1 MPSPATPN
9 LSDEQLGEVL
19 ALLKDAD
26 SVELKLTV
34 PDSDQWSAA
43 AVLGLDPLEAEI
55 RQVFFFDTPDLAL
68 DRRGIVVRARRGQR
82 KGDDSTVKLR
92 PVVPSELPDS
102 LRADPDVVVE
112 VDALPGGF
120 VCSASYKHAL
130 AKPVVRPTLLGG
142 KPLRKLFSK
151 GQRAFLADHAPDGP
165 ALEDLA
171 VLGPLLVLKLRAR
184 PEGLNRKMVAELWLF
199 PDGSRIL
206 ELSTKG
212 TPDEALE
219 IAGEA
224 RVFLSERG
232 IDLEGEQATKTRK
245 ALEFFAG
252 TLTEHDGSI
261 TGSGGRGAAL
271 GQPAGLD
278 PLLEDLAVDPVDRP
292 LGDHGDDVVD
302 DDGDE
307 HGEVEDRAV
316 VRRGPGE
323 DAPERL
329 EGPVRAPV
337 DPLGEVGVGAGVE
350 QQEEER
356 QREHDDLQQQVGVD
370 QPRQDPGQA

>member
-9 LSDEQLGEVL
+9 LSDEQLGEML
-19 ALLKDAD
+19 GLLKDAD

-34 PDSDQWSAA
+34 PDSDYRSAA
-43 AVLGLDPLEAEI
+43 AELGLDPLEAEI

-68 DRRGIVVRARRGQR
+68 DARGIVVRARRGQR

-92 PVVPSELPDS
+92 PVVPSELPDW

-120 VCSASYKHAL
+120 VCSASSSTRWPSRSCGRRSSVASPS
-130 AKPVVRPTLLGG
+130 ASSSR
-142 KPLRKLFSK
+142 
-151 GQRAFLADHAPDGP
+151 RASGPSSPSTPRTAP

-171 VLGPLLVLKLRAR
+171 VLGPLLVFKLRAR
-184 PEGLNRKMVAELWLF
+184 PEGLNRKLVAELWLF

-212 TPDEALE
+212 TPDEALQ

-224 RVFLSERG
+224 RAFLSEKG

-252 TLTEHDGSI
+252 TL
-261 TGSGGRGAAL
+261 
-271 GQPAGLD
+271 P
-278 PLLEDLAVDPVDRP
+278 
-292 LGDHGDDVVD
+292 DHGV
-302 DDGDE
+302 
-307 HGEVEDRAV
+307 HHRLRS
-316 VRRGPGE
+316 VRR
-323 DAPERL
+323 
-329 EGPVRAPV
+329 
-337 DPLGEVGVGAGVE
+337 
-350 QQEEER
+350 
-356 QREHDDLQQQVGVD
+356 
-370 QPRQDPGQA
+370 

>member
-9 LSDEQLGEVL
+9 LSDEQLGEML
-19 ALLKDAD
+19 DLLKDAD

-34 PDSDQWSAA
+34 PDTDYRSAA
-43 AVLGLDPLEAEI
+43 DALGLDPLEAEI

-68 DRRGIVVRARRGQR
+68 DRLGIVVRARRGQR

-102 LRADPDVVVE
+102 LRAEPDVVVE

-142 KPLRKLFSK
+142 KPVRKLFSK
-151 GQRAFLADHAPDGP
+151 GQRAFLAEHAPDGP

-171 VLGPLLVLKLRAR
+171 VLGPLLVFKLRAR
-184 PEGLNRKMVAELWLF
+184 PEGLNRKLVAELWLF

-212 TPDEALE
+212 TPEAALQ

-224 RVFLSERG
+224 RVFLSEKG

-245 ALEFFAG
+245 ALEFFAANLG
-252 TLTEHDGSI
+252 GSPA
-261 TGSGGRGAAL
+261 TPESGGGGAAL
-271 GQPAGLD
+271 GQPAGLG
-278 PLLEDLAVDPVDRP
+278 PLLEDLPVDPVDRP
-292 LGDHGDDVVD
+292 MGQHGQDAVD
-302 DDGDE
+302 DDGEQDR
-307 HGEVEDRAV
+307 EVED
-316 VRRGPGE
+316 GPVLSGGRGE

-337 DPLGEVGVGAGVE
+337 DPLGEVGIGAGVE

-370 QPRQDPGQA
+370 QPRQDLG

>member
-9 LSDEQLGEVL
+9 LSDAQLGEML
-19 ALLKDAD
+19 GLLEDAD

-34 PDSDQWSAA
+34 PDTDQWSAA
-43 AVLGLDPLEAEI
+43 AALGLDPLEAEI

-68 DRRGIVVRARRGQR
+68 DELGIVVRARRGQR

-92 PVVPSELPDS
+92 PVVPSELPER

-142 KPLRKLFSK
+142 KPFRKLFSK
-151 GQRAFLADHAPDGP
+151 GQRAFLAEHAPDGP

-184 PEGLNRKMVAELWLF
+184 PEGLNRKLVAELWLF

-212 TPDEALE
+212 TPEVALQ
-219 IAGEA
+219 IVGEA
-224 RVFLSERG
+224 RVFLSEKG

-245 ALEFFAG
+245 ALEYFAG
-252 TLTEHDGSI
+252 NLGGSRSAPESI
-261 TGSGGRGAAL
+261 GGGAAL
-271 GQPAGLD
+271 GQPAGLG

-292 LGDHGDDVVD
+292 LGEHGQDAVD
-302 DDGDE
+302 DDGKE

-316 VRRGPGE
+316 VRSGRGE

-329 EGPVRAPV
+329 EGPVRA
-337 DPLGEVGVGAGVE
+337 AG
-350 QQEEER
+350 R
-356 QREHDDLQQQVGVD
+356 PTG
-370 QPRQDPGQA
+370 

>member
-1 MPSPATPN
+1 M
-9 LSDEQLGEVL
+9 LG
-19 ALLKDAD
+19 LLEDAD

-34 PDSDQWSAA
+34 PDSDYRSAA
-43 AVLGLDPLEAEI
+43 AELGLDPLEAEI

-68 DRRGIVVRARRGQR
+68 DGRGIVVRARRGQR

-130 AKPVVRPTLLGG
+130 AKPIVRPTLLGG
-142 KPLRKLFSK
+142 KPIRKLFSK
-151 GQRAFLADHAPDGP
+151 GQRAFLADHTPDGP

-184 PEGLNRKMVAELWLF
+184 PEGLNRKLVAELWLF
-199 PDGSRIL
+199 PDGTRIL

-212 TPDEALE
+212 TPDMALQ
-219 IAGEA
+219 IGGEA
-224 RVFLSERG
+224 RAFLSERG

-252 TLTEHDGSI
+252 TLTDHGSSSRAPVSAPVS
-261 TGSGGRGAAL
+261 GSAPVSAPVSGSAPVSAPVSGSAPVSA
-271 GQPAGLD
+271 
-278 PLLEDLAVDPVDRP
+278 AVDPLRD
-292 LGDHGDDVVD
+292 LGM
-302 DDGDE
+302 
-307 HGEVEDRAV
+307 
-316 VRRGPGE
+316 
-323 DAPERL
+323 
-329 EGPVRAPV
+329 
-337 DPLGEVGVGAGVE
+337 GAGVE
-350 QQEEER
+350 QQEEGG
-356 QREHDDLQQQVGVD
+356 QREPDVPQQQVGED
-370 QPRQDPGQA
+370 QPRKDLGQA

>member
-9 LSDEQLGEVL
+9 LSDEQLGDML

-34 PDSDQWSAA
+34 PDTDYRSAA
-43 AVLGLDPLEAEI
+43 DALGLDPLEAEI

-68 DRRGIVVRARRGQR
+68 DRLGIVVRARRGQR

-92 PVVPSELPDS
+92 PVVPSDLPER
-102 LRADPDVVVE
+102 LRAEPDVVVE

-142 KPLRKLFSK
+142 KPIRKLFSK
-151 GQRAFLADHAPDGP
+151 GQRAFLAEHAPDGP

-171 VLGPLLVLKLRAR
+171 VLGPLLVFKLRAR
-184 PEGLNRKMVAELWLF
+184 PEGLNRKLVAELWLF

-212 TPDEALE
+212 TPDVALQ
-219 IAGEA
+219 IAGEGRA
-224 RVFLSERG
+224 FLSEKG
-232 IDLEGEQATKTRK
+232 IELEGEQATKTRK

-252 TLTEHDGSI
+252 TLTEHDGS
-261 TGSGGRGAAL
+261 TTDSGGRDDGAVVHRDRGEA
-271 GQPAGLD
+271 A
-278 PLLEDLAVDPVDRP
+278 PVGVEGPGTIP
-292 LGDHGDDVVD
+292 LG
-302 DDGDE
+302 
-307 HGEVEDRAV
+307 
-316 VRRGPGE
+316 PG
-323 DAPERL
+323 R
-329 EGPVRAPV
+329 
-337 DPLGEVGVGAGVE
+337 EVGVGAGVE
-350 QQEEER
+350 QQEETG
-356 QREHDDLQQQVGVD
+356 QRENDVPPQQVGVD
-370 QPRQDPGQA
+370 EPRKDLGQA